1 MDREHLVFLSNNGHT
16 IGLHSHNHPY
26 KMDALSYTD
35 QQADYRTN
43 FDQLAALT
51 GHSPRTMSHPLNSYN
66 SDTLRILASLGIEC
80 GFRATMKITPGIANN
95 SHPLL
100 IGREDSTILLN
111 LVQ

>member
-35 QQADYRTN
+35 QQADYQTN